1 MALEEAE
8 ADGTSDALEPV
19 GLVLHELEAT
29 GQSLE
34 LVERVRAVTGRPNL
48 LIDVEESLLAAGVD
62 REVDQVEPVDEVI
75 VGTRVRGTGH
85 TIGQVRLDL
94 VPSTAE
100 AAFELVFGAVN
111 HSQTRGGRGPV
122 TVFSDGETQLDARK
136 RLLVDD
142 EGITVGPTQVSATA
156 RSTPTGIAVS
166 KRFGERLIRKIA
178 SRKSAEIRPQADRE
192 ASAKAEAKLRR
203 QFEQQTAGQIKQA
216 RADYQ
221 QRFREPL
228 LERDWYPD
236 LLAMST
242 SDSRLSVAARKAISD
257 QISAASPAPAP
268 AAEAVLSASVH
279 DTLVN
284 NVAEITLSGRT
295 LTQEDVEKLATSRDV
310 ALPEAFGSDPDQQP
324 WSITFA
330 RRRPVELDVADDW
343 LQLTIRGDGFTSGYR
358 SFPGMDIWVA
368 YRVGQVEGDSSRL
381 ALIREGDVNIFPP
394 GFESGV
400 DRLTVQE
407 TSLKGILTK
416 RFNRIFKE
424 TVEIEPLELPG
435 QLEAAG
441 PLPIEQLL
449 VRKDG
454 WISAGWRAKDAERP
468 AEADVA
474 AGGVAAAEVELVAA
488 E

>member
-1 MALEEAE
+1 M
-8 ADGTSDALEPV
+8 
-19 GLVLHELEAT
+19 
-29 GQSLE
+29 
-34 LVERVRAVTGRPNL
+34 
-48 LIDVEESLLAAGVD
+48 
-62 REVDQVEPVDEVI
+62 
-75 VGTRVRGTGH
+75 
-85 TIGQVRLDL
+85 
-94 VPSTAE
+94 
-100 AAFELVFGAVN
+100 
-111 HSQTRGGRGPV
+111 
-122 TVFSDGETQLDARK
+122 
-136 RLLVDD
+136 
-142 EGITVGPTQVSATA
+142 
-156 RSTPTGIAVS
+156 
-166 KRFGERLIRKIA
+166 
-178 SRKSAEIRPQADRE
+178 
-192 ASAKAEAKLRR
+192 
-203 QFEQQTAGQIKQA
+203 
-216 RADYQ
+216 
-221 QRFREPL
+221 
-228 LERDWYPD
+228 
-236 LLAMST
+236 
-242 SDSRLSVAARKAISD
+242 
-257 QISAASPAPAP
+257 
-268 AAEAVLSASVH
+268 
-279 DTLVN
+279 
-284 NVAEITLSGRT
+284 
-295 LTQEDVEKLATSRDV
+295 
-310 ALPEAFGSDPDQQP
+310 
-324 WSITFA
+324 
-330 RRRPVELDVADDW
+330 ADDW
-343 LQLTIRGDGFTSGYR
+343 LQLTIRGDGFTSGDR